1 MGGTSLDIGVLPGQ
15 TIATTNEMVIGEQK
29 NAIESM
35 DITSIGAGGGS
46 IGWFDRLGVLRVG
59 PASAG
64 ADPGPACYG
73 KGGQLPT
80 VTDADVVLGCIPTDY
95 FLGGTIPLNQ
105 SLAEK
110 AINEKIAKPSGMDTI
125 EAAYTIASLEEA
137 VMGEKVFLSVVE
149 KGYDPRDF
157 VLVVGGGAGP
167 VHGVAVAKRVGMK
180 KVYIPKQAAVFSALG
195 GVVADYG
202 YVLNRF
208 LYRRDDE
215 ADVAEVKGFYDSM
228 EKEAVSILAR
238 QGIREKDMAVVR
250 GAEMRYFGQLR
261 DINVTV
267 PEARVGKSFTKA
279 TLKELVASFHERHRA
294 LYGWA
299 DPGLPA
305 TIALLKLRV
314 IGRRRPFVLTR
325 KPFSGKNPS
334 GALKRKRRVYF
345 KEHGGFI
352 ETPCYDGDKL
362 RHGNVIKGPAIIE
375 EKKTTVV
382 VPPRSTVTV
391 DAYENYLVT
400 LS

>member
-1 MGGTSLDIGVLPGQ
+1 
-15 TIATTNEMVIGEQK
+15 
-29 NAIESM
+29 
-35 DITSIGAGGGS
+35 
-46 IGWFDRLGVLRVG
+46 
-59 PASAG
+59 
-64 ADPGPACYG
+64 
-73 KGGQLPT
+73 
-80 VTDADVVLGCIPTDY
+80 
-95 FLGGTIPLNQ
+95 
-105 SLAEK
+105 
-110 AINEKIAKPSGMDTI
+110 
-125 EAAYTIASLEEA
+125 
-137 VMGEKVFLSVVE
+137 VVE

-167 VHGVAVAKRVGMK
+167 VHAVAMAARLGMK

-208 LYRRDDE
+208 LYQRDDE
-215 ADVAEVKGFYDSM
+215 ADIEKMKMLYAAM
-228 EKEAVSILAR
+228 EKEAVAIFAR
-238 QGIREKDMAVVR
+238 QGIKKKDMAVVR

-261 DINVTV
+261 DIDVV
-267 PEARVGKSFTKA
+267 LPEKKIGSPFAKT
-279 TLKELVASFHERHRA
+279 TLKEMIATFHTRHRA
-294 LYGWA
+294 LYGWG
-299 DPGLPA
+299 DPALPA

-314 IGRRRPFVLTR
+314 IGKRRPFVLTTQ
-325 KPFSGKNPS
+325 PFSGKSPS

-345 KEHGGFI
+345 KESAGFV

-382 VPPRSTVTV
+382 VPPRSKVMV